1 MSLESVEKLMDETQE
16 AREYQREISDML
28 ANNLS
33 LDEEEAVQEELRGL
47 QVDIFADT
55 TPLVLPQPP
64 TTVPVVPET
73 VMQDGPVSEGN

>member
-1 MSLESVEKLMDETQE
+1 
-16 AREYQREISDML
+16 ML

-47 QVDIFADT
+47 QVDILADT

-73 VMQDGPVSEGN
+73 ETVIQDGPVSEAQARKKVSMAA